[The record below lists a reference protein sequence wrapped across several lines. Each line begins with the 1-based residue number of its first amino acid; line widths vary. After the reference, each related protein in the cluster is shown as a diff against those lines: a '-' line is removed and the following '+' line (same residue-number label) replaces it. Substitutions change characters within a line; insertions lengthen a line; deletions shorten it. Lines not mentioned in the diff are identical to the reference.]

1 MSNGEISYK
10 ILANVGTI
18 AKYSTGWTKEVNIIS
33 WNGAAA
39 KVDVRDW
46 SEDHE
51 HMSRGVTLTADE
63 TKRFIDAVQARDAI
77 GLLNDMNTPRV
88 NDHER

>member
-1 MSNGEISYK
+1 MSEISYK

-18 AKYSTGWTKEVNIIS
+18 AKYPTGWTKEVNIIS

-63 TKRFIDAVQARDAI
+63 TKRFIDAVQAKDAV
-77 GLLNDMNTPRV
+77 GLLNDMNAPRV
-88 NDHER
+88 NDYER